1 MSDTIFRK
9 ASLERLSS
17 PEQLDVIM
25 RITGP
30 KRWLALAGLFI
41 VLGATVV
48 WGYGGSIDTKVSGS
62 GIIVRAGTVL
72 NVVTV
77 GSGLVT
83 SISVNLGD
91 MVKANQVI
99 ARVSDPAMLEK
110 VRLARSAVEEVRA
123 ERQRNLQLRQQG
135 AQLQVEALAR
145 DEVNA
150 QREILELQQ
159 QAKIAAEQ
167 ITVDDQLLG
176 KGLITKQQTLQD
188 QQKLVSING
197 EVETLKAKI
206 KRIDADEYTARTD
219 PQRFDAEMQSRLA
232 ELERNL
238 AGLEHE
244 MEISSSVVSPYEGQ
258 VIELKAV
265 PGALVAAGAPILAIQ
280 PQGSELEV
288 LVYVPSLQAKAVA
301 PGMEAEVSPSTV
313 RREEFGF
320 IRGKVVYVGQFPA
333 SFDALMRNFQNE
345 TLVNS
350 IMKEGPVTEL
360 RVILERDPNTQSGFK
375 WSSSRG
381 PAITITS
388 GTLGMVQVITRK
400 QSPASLLF
408 PYMKSKTGLG

>member
-48 WGYGGSIDTKVSGS
+48 WGYAGSIDTKVSGS

-72 NVVTV
+72 NVVSV

-83 SISVNLGD
+83 SIGVNLGD
-91 MVKANQVI
+91 MIKANQVV

-110 VRLARSAVEEVRA
+110 VRLARSAVEEVRS

-145 DEVNA
+145 DQANA
-150 QREILELQQ
+150 QREIQELQQ
-159 QAKIAAEQ
+159 QAKIASEQ

-238 AGLEHE
+238 TGLEHE

-280 PQGSELEV
+280 PQGSALEV

-320 IRGKVVYVGQFPA
+320 IRGRVVYVGQFPA

-388 GTLGMVQVITRK
+388 GTLGTVEVITRK

-408 PYMKSKTGLG
+408 PYMKSKAGLG

>member
-1 MSDTIFRK
+1 MSETIFRK

-25 RITGP
+25 RVTGP
-30 KRWLALAGLFI
+30 RRWLALAGLFI

-48 WGYGGSIDTKVSGS
+48 WGYAGSIDTKVSGS

-72 NVVTV
+72 NVVTE
-77 GSGLVT
+77 GAGLVT
-83 SISVNLGD
+83 SISANLGD
-91 MVKANQVI
+91 LVKANQVV
-99 ARVSDPAMLEK
+99 ARVSEPAMLEK
-110 VRLARSAVEEVRA
+110 IRLARSAVEEVRA
-123 ERQRNLQLRQQG
+123 ERERNLLLHQQG

-145 DEVNA
+145 DEANA
-150 QREILELQQ
+150 QREIQELQQ
-159 QAKIAAEQ
+159 QAKIAGEQ

-188 QQKLVSING
+188 QQKLVTING
-197 EVETLKAKI
+197 EAESLKAKI
-206 KRIDADEYTARTD
+206 KRIEADQYTARTD
-219 PQRFDAEMQSRLA
+219 PQRFDVEMQSRLA

-238 AGLEHE
+238 SGLEHE

-265 PGALVAAGAPILAIQ
+265 PGALVAVGAPILAIQ

-288 LVYVPSLQAKAVA
+288 LVYIPSLQAKAVA
-301 PGMEAEVSPSTV
+301 PGMDAEVSPSTV
-313 RREEFGF
+313 KREEFGF
-320 IRGKVVYVGQFPA
+320 IRAKVVYVGQFPA

-360 RVILERDPNTQSGFK
+360 RVILERDHNTQSGFK

-388 GTLGMVQVITRK
+388 GTLGTVQVITRK
-400 QSPASLLF
+400 QSPASLLL
-408 PYMKSKTGLG
+408 PYFKNKVGLG